1 MSNRRPD
8 ARGGLVLPFPV
19 PATGGPARP
28 ALTPTGE
35 LPIISSAAEPG
46 HEFGNSDDWVQL
58 VRNDFPALAQS
69 VHGRRLIYLDNAATT
84 QKPHQVISALGCAY
98 AKECADLLRGARGGH
113 ALSQLATE
121 RFEAVRDKV
130 RRFIAAPSTR
140 EVIFTS
146 GTTESINLLAHT
158 LGSSRLGA
166 GDEVVVSGLEHHSNL
181 LPWQLVCAARGA
193 RLRVIPLNPVGEVEL
208 GAVASVLSPRT
219 RIVAISHAGNV
230 LGTVVPVAEIAQLA
244 HARGALVAV
253 DGAQAVPHLR
263 IDVGALGCD
272 FYSFSAH
279 KLYGPTGVGVLWGR
293 ASLLEQLP
301 PWQSGGATALSV
313 SAESAVFRELP
324 YKFEAGTPP
333 IAAVIGL
340 GAALDYIQDCGRA
353 TIAEHEA
360 FLYAHGVRVLSA
372 LTAKYG
378 LRLLGSAA
386 PAVPILSFTVDGVSP
401 IELAS
406 ALDLEGIAVQA
417 GNHCAQPL
425 LRHLGLDATVRV
437 SLACYNT
444 VAELDALAAA
454 IKQIVRRIASR

>member
-1 MSNRRPD
+1 MTADPP
-8 ARGGLVLPFPV
+8 VL
-19 PATGGPARP
+19 
-28 ALTPTGE
+28 
-35 LPIISSAAEPG
+35 SSAAEPSQ
-46 HEFGNSDDWVQL
+46 ELGNSDDWVQL
-58 VRNDFPALAQS
+58 VRNDFPALAQT

-84 QKPHQVISALGCAY
+84 QKPHQVIAALGCAY
-98 AKECADLLRGARGGH
+98 AKECADLWRGPRGGH

-158 LGSSRLGA
+158 LGRSRLTA
-166 GDEVVVSGLEHHSNL
+166 GDEVVVSGLEHDSNL
-181 LPWQLVCAARGA
+181 VPWQLLCAERGA
-193 RLRVIPLNPVGEVEL
+193 RLRLIPLNPLGEVEVA
-208 GAVASVLSPRT
+208 AVAGVLSART

-230 LGTVVPVAEIAQLA
+230 LGTVVPVAEIAELA
-244 HARGALVAV
+244 HAHGALLAV

-263 IDVGALGCD
+263 IDVSALGCD
-272 FYSFSAH
+272 FYSFSGH

-301 PWQSGGATALSV
+301 PWQSGGATVLAV
-313 SAESAVFRELP
+313 SAEGAVFRDIP

-372 LTAKYG
+372 LSADCG

-386 PAVPILSFTVDGVSP
+386 PAVPILSFTVDGVP
-401 IELAS
+401 PAELAS
-406 ALDLEGIAVQA
+406 DLDLEGIAVQA
-417 GNHCAQPL
+417 GHHHAQPL
-425 LRHLGLDATVRV
+425 LAHLGLTATVRV

-444 VAELDALAAA
+444 IAELDALAAA
-454 IKQIVRRIASR
+454 IKQIVHRRTGR